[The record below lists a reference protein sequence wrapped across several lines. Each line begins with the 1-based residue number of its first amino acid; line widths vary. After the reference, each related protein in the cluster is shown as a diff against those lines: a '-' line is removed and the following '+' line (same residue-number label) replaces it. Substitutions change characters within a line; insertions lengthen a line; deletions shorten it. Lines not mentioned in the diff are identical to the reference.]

1 MPRARPGWA
10 AQDAPRCPSPVTM
23 SLGPPPRGLPV
34 FLLPLRD
41 PKVNSEP
48 DPQWAICSPE
58 RATGCDLELA
68 TRRWPHPP
76 PVAGAER
83 DRAWPSCPYSV
94 HSTCWRESLLV
105 GRMCKRTGRRWRWKR
120 CPPALSPF
128 PASLRLGSPAPPRMQ
143 AEWRRFDVVRPHGG
157 AAAPPAL
164 GGKGCGA
171 PGAGSVLL
179 LPPAPPWGLAREP
192 GVRKVRR

>member
-23 SLGPPPRGLPV
+23 SFGPPSRGLPV

-58 RATGCDLELA
+58 RATGCHLELA

-76 PVAGAER
+76 PVAGVER
-83 DRAWPSCPYSV
+83 DRAWPSCPCSV
-94 HSTCWRESLLV
+94 HSTCWPESLLV
-105 GRMCKRTGRRWRWKR
+105 GRMCKRTGPGVELEDIPSSTVS
-120 CPPALSPF
+120 PPSKSPAGLSP
-128 PASLRLGSPAPPRMQ
+128 LGLG
-143 AEWRRFDVVRPHGG
+143 RRQSGG
-157 AAAPPAL
+157 ALMSCGHTVALPHRPLSEAKAAGRQRPEEVRCCSFL
-164 GGKGCGA
+164 
-171 PGAGSVLL
+171 LL
-179 LPPAPPWGLAREP
+179 LPG
-192 GVRKVRR
+192 G